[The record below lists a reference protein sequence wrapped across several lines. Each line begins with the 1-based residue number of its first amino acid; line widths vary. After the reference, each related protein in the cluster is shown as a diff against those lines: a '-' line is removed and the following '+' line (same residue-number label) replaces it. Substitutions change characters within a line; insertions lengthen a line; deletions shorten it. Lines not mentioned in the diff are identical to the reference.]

1 MCALRAAARHGV
13 QQTIGEHLLRRD
25 RAPAHDDLKRA
36 RERRRM
42 SGFFEQPRQSL
53 CATVPRQQ
61 VQSHLGLSEAR
72 ERLGHTDMAG
82 HRELHATAERDAVDG
97 GDGGL
102 VHRLD
107 LAEREVR
114 VVRQRQRLLERVHI
128 LEQLTDIGA
137 GDERR

>member
-1 MCALRAAARHGV
+1 MPAIRIAAREGM

-25 RAPAHDDLKRA
+25 RAATHDDLERA
-36 RERRRM
+36 GERR
-42 SGFFEQPRQSL
+42 SVPGLLEQPRQSL
-53 CATVPRQQ
+53 CTTVARQQ
-61 VQSHLGLSEAR
+61 VQSHLGLPEAR

-107 LAEREVR
+107 LPEREVR
-114 VVRQRQRLLERVHI
+114 VVRQRQRLLQRVHI
-128 LEQLTDIGA
+128 LEQLTDVSA